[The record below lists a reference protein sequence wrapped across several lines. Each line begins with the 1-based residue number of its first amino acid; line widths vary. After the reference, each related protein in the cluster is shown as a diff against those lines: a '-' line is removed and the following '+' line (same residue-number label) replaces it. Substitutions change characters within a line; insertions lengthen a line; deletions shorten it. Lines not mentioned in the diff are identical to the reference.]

1 MLNIEVGKSYICK
14 PIGVTNEVIGY
25 IEHTYTNTA
34 VVLVE
39 SYEQCDHF
47 FIDEKQFRVLVKL
60 TDIYAP
66 VEMVS

>member
-1 MLNIEVGKSYICK
+1 MLNIEVGNSYICK

-47 FIDEKQFRVLVKL
+47 VIDEKQFRVLVKL